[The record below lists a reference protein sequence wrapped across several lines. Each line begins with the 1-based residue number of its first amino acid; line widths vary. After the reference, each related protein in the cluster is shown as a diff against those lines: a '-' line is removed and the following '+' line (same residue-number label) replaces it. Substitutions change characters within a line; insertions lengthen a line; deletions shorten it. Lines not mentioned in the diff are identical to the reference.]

1 MRVAPWRLLAF
12 GLLFLPVIGLSVA
25 AQPPVGRP
33 TVAPPTKALTVEE
46 IEKLKADLAALV
58 GDKKAT
64 LPEETPS
71 SERAKLRAELAALM
85 DQIKNLPTGS
95 SPPRSHDPNPVP
107 KVKGSGGGHDDG
119 PAPDKL
125 SAATNYFRSNDFQAA
140 LGVLQQINLAQLG
153 AEDRAFAKYLTG
165 CCQRRLNN
173 TPEALRLFR
182 EVSNPPVEDEFL
194 SGCALWQISLIR
206 ANQDLATQLE
216 QLRAR
221 QKSK

>member
-1 MRVAPWRLLAF
+1 MRVAPWRPLAF

-33 TVAPPTKALTVEE
+33 TAAPPTKALTVEE
-46 IEKLKADLAALV
+46 IEKLKADLAALA
-58 GDKKAT
+58 GDKKAA

-71 SERAKLRAELAALM
+71 SERAKLRAELAALL
-85 DQIKNLPTGS
+85 DQIKNLPSGS
-95 SPPRSHDPNPVP
+95 SPPRSQDPYPPP
-107 KVKGSGGGHDDG
+107 KVIKPIGPDDG

-153 AEDRAFAKYLTG
+153 TEDRAFAKYLTG
-165 CCQRRLNN
+165 CCQRRLSNI
-173 TPEALRLFR
+173 PEALRLFR